1 MFTKTLQGLE
11 NSLIAQDLLVGVV
24 KELYKLDKKL
34 VSYFKPIL
42 LLPEKCTFMMNKVEL
57 LGWVNCKFVNQMKI
71 SVTSFSFTF
80 KVLLQKSYFVFYIKF
95 KVKLISFIWCLF
107 RKNAKS
113 KFLVFV
119 IVYTLNEVSILI

>member
-42 LLPEKCTFMMNKVEL
+42 L
-57 LGWVNCKFVNQMKI
+57 
-71 SVTSFSFTF
+71 
-80 KVLLQKSYFVFYIKF
+80 
-95 KVKLISFIWCLF
+95 
-107 RKNAKS
+107 KNVR
-113 KFLVFV
+113 L
-119 IVYTLNEVSILI
+119 